1 MTTSTSAAGCPDVDL
16 YAPATRQDWYPAYD
30 ELREEAPVHCMPGT
44 STYVLTRYEDVAW
57 VSKRT
62 DLFANG
68 PAPGAALLLDAEAL
82 RIYREQGRFRRVPL
96 STDPPLHRR
105 YRALVDPFFST
116 RGAEQQRPLITRV
129 VDDLIDRR
137 WATGR
142 PVVRCTQRM

>member
-1 MTTSTSAAGCPDVDL
+1 MDL
-16 YAPATRQDWYPAYD
+16 YAPATRQDWYPADD

-68 PAPGAALLLDAEAL
+68 PAPGAALLQDAEAL
-82 RIYREQGRFRRVPL
+82 
-96 STDPPLHRR
+96 
-105 YRALVDPFFST
+105 ST

-129 VDDLIDRR
+129 VDELIGRR

>member
-1 MTTSTSAAGCPDVDL
+1 MPECGPLRAGHAEGLV
-16 YAPATRQDWYPAYD
+16 PAYD

-68 PAPGAALLLDAEAL
+68 PAPGAALPQDAEAL
-82 RIYREQGRFRRVPL
+82 
-96 STDPPLHRR
+96 
-105 YRALVDPFFST
+105 ST

-129 VDDLIDRR
+129 VEDLIDRR

-142 PVVRCTQRM
+142 PVVRCTLRM

>member
-1 MTTSTSAAGCPDVDL
+1 MDL
-16 YAPATRQDWYPAYD
+16 YAPAMQQDRYPAYD

-82 RIYREQGRFRRVPL
+82 
-96 STDPPLHRR
+96 
-105 YRALVDPFFST
+105 ST
-116 RGAEQQRPLITRV
+116 RGAEQQRPLIT
-129 VDDLIDRR
+129 
-137 WATGR
+137 WWSTTSSTGVGQPAAPWSDVLSACR
-142 PVVRCTQRM
+142 LYV